1 MISVGPKIKAV
12 RQSRGLTINDLAREA
27 GLSKSFLCNVENG
40 NTSPSL
46 ASLEKIAAT
55 LRMPLTFFFLTDDIV
70 PHVVKPEQRSRTIF
84 GADGRTVEFVSAR
97 PGGEIEMFILDIP
110 VRQPDQAEA
119 ACHTHK
125 GEECHLVLNG
135 KLEAYYGNERLL
147 VEAGDSFH
155 WDGTVPHKVENI
167 GDEPARLIVSLTP
180 PSFFTA
186 SDEIR
191 DTLKKGGGL
200 WAE

>member
-1 MISVGPKIKAV
+1 MIAIGPKIKAI
-12 RQSRGLTINDLAREA
+12 RRSKELTIDGLAKET
-27 GLSKSFLCNVENG
+27 GLSKSFLCNIENG

-70 PHVVKPEQRSRTIF
+70 PRVVKPDQRSRTIF
-84 GADGRTVEFVSAR
+84 GSDGRTVEFVSAR

-110 VRQPDQAEA
+110 VRQPGQADA

-125 GEECHLVLNG
+125 GEECHLVLAGN
-135 KLEAYYGNERLL
+135 LEAYYGNERFA
-147 VEAGDSFH
+147 VETGDSFH

-167 GDEPARLIVSLTP
+167 GDKPARLVVSLTP
-180 PSFFTA
+180 PSFFSSFEEPINLHGEA
-186 SDEIR
+186 DKS
-191 DTLKKGGGL
+191 
-200 WAE
+200 